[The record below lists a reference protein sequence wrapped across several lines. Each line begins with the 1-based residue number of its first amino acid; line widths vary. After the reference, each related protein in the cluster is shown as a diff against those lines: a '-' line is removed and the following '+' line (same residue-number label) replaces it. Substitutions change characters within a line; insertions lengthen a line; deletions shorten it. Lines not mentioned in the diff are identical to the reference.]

1 MLVIP
6 SIDVDAGKSRVVFW
20 PGAATGAGVP
30 TDRPAAIAER
40 FVALGAR
47 VIHLVDL
54 DGARA
59 GTPRNLEAIS
69 AVAARVAVPLQVA
82 GGLEDPDAIRLAFAS
97 GATRAVVSMGIA
109 DRPDVLRAC
118 LAVAGGWLAV
128 GLDPRPERLAEF
140 PWTRT
145 WTRPPSLDV
154 LVDELVAMGVAR
166 FVLSHGG
173 ASPDPATIAR
183 LTERRD
189 ADILIAGG
197 VTDIAGITRLR
208 DAGVTAVI
216 LGEALLSGR
225 IDYTAAM
232 EAAA

>member
-1 MLVIP
+1 VLVIP
-6 SIDVDAGKSRVVFW
+6 SIDVDAGRSRVVCW
-20 PGAATGAGVP
+20 PGAATGAAAP
-30 TDRPAAIAER
+30 TDRPDRIAER

-47 VIHLVDL
+47 VIHLVHL
-54 DGARA
+54 EGARA
-59 GTPRNLEAIS
+59 GAPRNLEAVA
-69 AVAARVAVPLQVA
+69 AVASRVAVPLQVA
-82 GGLEDPDAIRLAFAS
+82 GGMEDPDAIRLAFAS

-109 DRPDVLRAC
+109 DRPDVLRDC
-118 LAVAGGWLAV
+118 LAVAGDWLGI

-145 WTRPPSLDV
+145 RPPSLGA
-154 LVDELVAMGVAR
+154 LVDELVGMGVAR

-197 VTDIAGITRLR
+197 VTDLAGITRLR

-225 IDYTAAM
+225 IDFTAAK